1 MDVRAFLLFEGAH
14 FSFGLNFDHKDNHI
28 NELQKLKIK
37 QTITA
42 TVFTVHANSLNNYC
56 AISN

>member
-1 MDVRAFLLFEGAH
+1 MDVRAILLFEGVH
-14 FSFGLNFDHKDNHI
+14 FSFGLNLDCKDTQI
-28 NELQKLKIK
+28 KKLQKLKIK

-42 TVFTVHANSLNNYC
+42 TVFTIHVNSLNNYC

>member
-1 MDVRAFLLFEGAH
+1 MDVKAFLLFEGGH
-14 FSFGLNFDHKDNHI
+14 CSFGLNFDCKDNQI
-28 NELQKLKIK
+28 KKLQKFKIK

-42 TVFTVHANSLNNYC
+42 TVFTIHVNSLNDYC

>member
-1 MDVRAFLLFEGAH
+1 MDVRAILLFEGAH
-14 FSFGLNFDHKDNHI
+14 FSFGLNFDCKDNQI
-28 NELQKLKIK
+28 KELQKLKIK

-42 TVFTVHANSLNNYC
+42 TVFTIPVNSLNDYC